1 MKRFQAFAL
10 DIQKAYAEALSR
22 QADPLVAAPDQFA
35 RSPPGLVQS
44 PNPRDIA
51 AARLQVFAAF
61 VESGVPWTTT
71 WREFVQKSGDR
82 RAAFARETVQE
93 LRNQS
98 AADPA
103 VIEVDGTSNEA
114 V

>member
-1 MKRFQAFAL
+1 
-10 DIQKAYAEALSR
+10 
-22 QADPLVAAPDQFA
+22 
-35 RSPPGLVQS
+35 
-44 PNPRDIA
+44 
-51 AARLQVFAAF
+51 
-61 VESGVPWTTT
+61 VPWTTT

-103 VIEVDGTSNEA
+103 VIEVDATLNEA